1 MGNYSLKNIFLGI
14 GIGLIAASMLNIS
27 MGSRELTVEEIKQE
41 AQKHNLIVLTKE
53 EIMDDK
59 PSAPEPTTAPT
70 VTPEPTKAAAPVI
83 TPSPTAAPTVQE
95 GKVTITVKG
104 GMSSDDVTDMLEA
117 SGLLKDRK
125 AFKKRLGELN
135 MDSKLK
141 IGTFEISKGLSNDE
155 IIRILT
161 R

>member
-1 MGNYSLKNIFLGI
+1 MGNYSLKNIFLGV

-53 EIMDDK
+53 EFMDDK
-59 PSAPEPTTAPT
+59 SSAPEPTMAPT
-70 VTPEPTKAAAPVI
+70 ATPVPTKAAAPVI
-83 TPSPTAAPTVQE
+83 TPSPTAAPKVQE
-95 GKVTITVKG
+95 GKVTVNVKS

-117 SGLLKDRK
+117 SGLLKDKK

-141 IGTFEISKGLSNDE
+141 VGTFEITKGLSNDE
-155 IIRILT
+155 IIKILT